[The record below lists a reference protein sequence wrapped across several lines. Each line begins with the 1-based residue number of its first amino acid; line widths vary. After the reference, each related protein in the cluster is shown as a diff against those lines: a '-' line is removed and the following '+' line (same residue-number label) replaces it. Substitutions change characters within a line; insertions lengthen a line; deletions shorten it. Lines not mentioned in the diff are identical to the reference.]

1 MIKNKVL
8 KAQPNNEQSL
18 IMMATNEDRIISYE
32 EKSQMSSRVNTL
44 KSLQFNHLDTAHFV
58 QKEDEYNRRQ
68 LLSQIL
74 DSQFYKSSSPQNIE
88 TSPIEAIEEINNRE
102 QTMSLNGIGKHEDEE
117 DQQLLDSLVKRFKN
131 IEEQ

>member
-1 MIKNKVL
+1 MTAEVSSIKRKNIEMVIKMIKNKVL

-58 QKEDEYNRRQ
+58 
-68 LLSQIL
+68 
-74 DSQFYKSSSPQNIE
+74 
-88 TSPIEAIEEINNRE
+88 
-102 QTMSLNGIGKHEDEE
+102 
-117 DQQLLDSLVKRFKN
+117 
-131 IEEQ
+131 